1 MRVTVTEL
9 KKMIAESVAKNITK
23 EQVAA
28 ASAPPARAP
37 MAPGAARGAAPS
49 QSAPLDLDR
58 VSGTTDQSW
67 LFRDRTPATGA
78 AQAPEVSA
86 FITRTAAVIRDLTS
100 RGRPGSPGSATRS
113 QLSLA
118 RRVINQTPDY
128 ATNRQAQ
135 AQAQSYLDAA
145 KASITRG
152 IQQANQK
159 ISEIDR
165 FMAQSSDA
173 RRMSGAYERQGTG
186 IASRGGITPDQ
197 SATMANALNTQ
208 QRRQLET
215 IKQMLQT
222 QILPV
227 YQNLQATISP
237 LNATSGGRVLSAI
250 NNPRTGTQL
259 LQNMENQLT
268 QSPLAAL
275 LGLRAAGGG
284 AGSIESQLPGGSLTT
299 EGAADAP
306 ADKIHAAAERAPDT
320 VGAPLA
326 SRPRSGGMPPAPAS
340 SAPATRSSATTV
352 RELRSM
358 VREVIEEM
366 MGHEEKKE
374 LDEVEELKEAVRK
387 VVRAELKRSAR

>member
-37 MAPGAARGAAPS
+37 MAPDAARGAAPS
-49 QSAPLDLDR
+49 QSVPRPDRPLD
-58 VSGTTDQSW
+58 G
-67 LFRDRTPATGA
+67 AT
-78 AQAPEVSA
+78 QAPAVDA

-145 KASITRG
+145 KASIARG

-159 ISEIDR
+159 TQEIDR
-165 FMAQSSDA
+165 FMIQSSDA
-173 RRMSGAYERQGTG
+173 RRMSDRYERQPTDL
-186 IASRGGITPDQ
+186 AGITSRSPSATQ
-197 SATMANALNTQ
+197 SATMANTLNTQ
-208 QRRQLET
+208 QRTQLET

-237 LNATSGGRVLSAI
+237 LNATSGGRVLSTI

-268 QSPLAAL
+268 RSPVAAL
-275 LGLRAAGGG
+275 LGLRAPASG
-284 AGSIESQLPGGSLTT
+284 EDNFTVT

-306 ADKIHAAAERAPDT
+306 TDAG
-320 VGAPLA
+320 VGMMP
-326 SRPRSGGMPPAPAS
+326 RPRGSVRTPEMPRPAPT
-340 SAPATRSSATTV
+340 PTNEIR
-352 RELRSM
+352 RM
-358 VREVIEEM
+358 VREIIEEM
-366 MGHEEKKE
+366 MGYEGKKE

>member
-9 KKMIAESVAKNITK
+9 KRMIAESVAKNITK

-28 ASAPPARAP
+28 ASVPPARAP

-49 QSAPLDLDR
+49 QSGPLDLDR

-78 AQAPEVSA
+78 TQAPEVSA

-152 IQQANQK
+152 IQQTNQK

-165 FMAQSSDA
+165 FIAQSSDA
-173 RRMSGAYERQGTG
+173 RRMSDRYESQPTG
-186 IASRGGITPDQ
+186 LAGITSRSPSAAQ

-299 EGAADAP
+299 EGVEEAP
-306 ADKIHAAAERAPDT
+306 PEAG
-320 VGAPLA
+320 VGMMPR
-326 SRPRSGGMPPAPAS
+326 RPGSVRTPEMPRPAPT
-340 SAPATRSSATTV
+340 PTNEIR
-352 RELRSM
+352 RM

-366 MGHEEKKE
+366 MKKE
-374 LDEVEELKEAVRK
+374 EQMDEAEKLEEAVRK
-387 VVRAELKRSAR
+387 IVRQTLKRSGK